1 MMFTEMDR
9 AVMAGGHSLEPRA
22 KGLMSFVK
30 ELHEARLIRSASD
43 VRRMNYADVC
53 ENLYLSVLTL
63 DFMSRFKETKSW
75 AVQYARQTAAYN
87 NYREF
92 RLSGT
97 DLYNMIHF
105 VDASPNEVTDTFNS
119 KDAGRVREQ
128 THLPIMGLNGW
139 LLSLDGTGS
148 RDTGLVMRL
157 EQALRVYN
165 SDYKEIR
172 RFLSSSTIAESDLM
186 RIKTKILYYFRAKMT
201 MSDMLPTL
209 ESVLT
214 KQLS

>member
-1 MMFTEMDR
+1 MER
-9 AVMAGGHSLEPRA
+9 AVMAGGHSIEPRA

-30 ELHEARLIRSASD
+30 ELQEARLIRGASD
-43 VRRMNYADVC
+43 IGRMNYSDAC

-63 DFMSRFKETKSW
+63 EFLTRFKETKAA

-97 DLYNMIHF
+97 DLYNLIHF
-105 VDASPNEVTDTFNS
+105 VDADPETVARAFSS
-119 KDAGRVREQ
+119 KDAGKLREQ
-128 THLPIMGLNGW
+128 THLPTMSLNGW
-139 LLSLDGTGS
+139 LLSLDGSST
-148 RDTGLVMRL
+148 RDSGFLMRL
-157 EQALRVYN
+157 EQSLRVYN

-172 RFLSSSTIAESDLM
+172 RFLSSNTIAPSDIS
-186 RIKTKILYYFRAKMT
+186 RIKTKILYYFRAKMS
-201 MSDMLPTL
+201 MSDMLPNL
-209 ESVLT
+209 ESVLA